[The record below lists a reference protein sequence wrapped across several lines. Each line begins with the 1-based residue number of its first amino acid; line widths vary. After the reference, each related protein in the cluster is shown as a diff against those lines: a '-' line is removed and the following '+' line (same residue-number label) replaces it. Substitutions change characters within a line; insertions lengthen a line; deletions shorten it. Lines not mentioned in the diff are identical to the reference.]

1 MTERTFSEL
10 ERFLA
15 GIPVYEYRLLDPA
28 GLITSERVRIICRE
42 ECERYDTTWACPP
55 AVGSLEECRERM
67 LAYEKAFFFS
77 GAAQTPDILDLS
89 RALAAGKEHERL
101 TELIDGWFTDH
112 GFDTLTLSAR
122 SCDIC
127 KRCTWPDRQPCRFPD
142 RCHPCVESYGLVVSE
157 IAGKEGMEFD
167 TGGDAVLWFS
177 LILLRAS
184 HKNAG
189 VSAL

>member
-77 GAAQTPDILDLS
+77 GAA
-89 RALAAGKEHERL
+89 
-101 TELIDGWFTDH
+101 
-112 GFDTLTLSAR
+112 SA
-122 SCDIC
+122 
-127 KRCTWPDRQPCRFPD
+127 P
-142 RCHPCVESYGLVVSE
+142 VSSGPRPFVFY
-157 IAGKEGMEFD
+157 A
-167 TGGDAVLWFS
+167 
-177 LILLRAS
+177 
-184 HKNAG
+184 
-189 VSAL
+189 